1 MHEATVLMKMDNIY
15 IRFGFAESHNHVNLD
30 ASSNL
35 FLDKELPNHR
45 YPCDDEV
52 TRRRTYQVLQ
62 PPLSP
67 ICVGQLTATTSSR

>member
-15 IRFGFAESHNHVNLD
+15 IRFGFAESRNHVNLD

-35 FLDKELPNHR
+35 FLDKEMPYHR

>member
-1 MHEATVLMKMDNIY
+1 MHEATVLMKRDNIY
-15 IRFGFAESHNHVNLD
+15 IRFGFAESLNHVNLD

-52 TRRRTYQVLQ
+52 TRRRTH
-62 PPLSP
+62 
-67 ICVGQLTATTSSR
+67 